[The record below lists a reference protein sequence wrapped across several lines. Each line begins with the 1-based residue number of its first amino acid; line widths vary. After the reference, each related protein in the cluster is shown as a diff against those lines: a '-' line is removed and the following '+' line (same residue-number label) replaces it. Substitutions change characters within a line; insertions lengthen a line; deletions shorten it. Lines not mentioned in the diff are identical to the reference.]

1 MKIAQ
6 YSIRHQA
13 VVGLL
18 LLLITAGGLV
28 AYNHLGKLEDPEF
41 AIKTAIINTPYPGA
55 SPYEV
60 EQLVTEVIER
70 AAQSANEIK
79 HIRSISRAGISTVYV
94 DILDHNR
101 AKELQQL
108 WDMLRRKVT
117 AAQGSLPEGA
127 GPSQVLDDYGDVYG
141 IFLALTGDGFSNA
154 ELKTYADYIQREL
167 LLVKD
172 VSRIM
177 VFGARTQCVNVDI
190 SVAKAAA
197 LGIHPNGIAAALR
210 SQNLEVD
217 PAAIQTTDRRIRV
230 EYPGQFQSVDQIG
243 DLVIGGQ
250 GEDKIRLRDIA
261 KVSRGYVEPPEPTM
275 RFNGKP
281 AVAIAIS
288 AASGAN
294 VVTMGDAIQARLDEL
309 FQDLPLGLDI
319 KGVYYQSEFVK
330 GAIGK
335 FISNLL
341 ESVGIVIIVLLIA
354 MGIRSG
360 LLIASGL
367 IFSILATLIVMLVWG
382 IDLQRVSI
390 ASLILVMGMI
400 VDNAIVVTDG
410 SLVRLKL
417 GHDRERAAVRPA
429 VRTAWPLLGATVIAC
444 LAFFPIFMA
453 PDNSGEYCRSLFQVV
468 SIALVASWVLSMTQ
482 TPVFCLRFLKPPKDN
497 GNKDPYASWPYRA
510 YKATLTWFLHHR
522 IFSLALM
529 LLLCG
534 LAGYGMKIVPK
545 MFFADSDKAQFFID
559 YWLPE
564 GARAEQVSSDLE
576 KMEGFLA
583 SLPEVKNFTTVIGNG
598 PPRFA
603 SNLIPESPNP
613 AFGQVI
619 VNVHDYLKI
628 PALQAR
634 LDKWMAEH
642 LPDADPKL
650 RSYINGPPSDYK
662 VEPRFS
668 GPDPLVLRRLARK
681 AVEILRT
688 DPMATYI
695 RNDWRERVPVW
706 QPVYSQQRARDAGV
720 ERRDVALAILG
731 ATDGT
736 IVSTLREGD
745 EQIPIRMRTLQPDG
759 ARVPSPESTPVWGT
773 GPGTVPLGQ
782 VVDDSGIS
790 WEDPI
795 VRRYDRRRAITVKCD
810 TNGVTPDTLL
820 ARVRPKIEA
829 IALPAGYNLG
839 WAGDYELA
847 QEGNAGVQKFMPLA
861 LLLMFFILVVMFNG
875 FRQPVIIVLVVP
887 LALTGMVVG
896 LLVTGHSF
904 GFLALLG
911 AYSLVGMLI
920 KNAVVLID
928 EIEFTI
934 KREKAPY
941 DAVVESSVSRLRPV
955 TMASATTIFGMTP
968 LLTDAMFASMAV
980 AIMFGL
986 AFATVL
992 TLVVVPVLYTLFF
1005 RIRTAVPASNH

>member
-6 YSIRHQA
+6 YSIQHQA
-13 VVGLL
+13 VVVLL
-18 LLLITAGGLV
+18 LLLIAAGGLL
-28 AYNHLGKLEDPEF
+28 AYNNLGKLEDPDF
-41 AIKTAIINTPYPGA
+41 TIKTAIIVTPYPGA
-55 SPYEV
+55 SSYEV

-70 AAQSANEIK
+70 AAQSADQIK
-79 HIRSISRAGISTVYV
+79 NINSISRAGVSTVYV
-94 DILDHNR
+94 DLLDHNR
-101 AKELQQL
+101 TKQVQQL
-108 WDMLRRKVT
+108 WDMLRRKVA

-127 GPSQVLDDYGDVYG
+127 GPSRVMDDYGDVYG
-141 IFLALTGDGFSNA
+141 IFLALTGEGFSNA

-167 LLVKD
+167 LMVKD
-172 VSRIM
+172 VSRIQ
-177 VFGARTQCVNVDI
+177 VFGVRTQCVNVDI

-197 LGIHPNGIAAALR
+197 LGVRPNGIASVLR
-210 SQNLEVD
+210 SQNLKVA
-217 PAAIQTTDRRIRV
+217 PAALQTTDRRIRV
-230 EYPGQFQSVDQIG
+230 AYPGEFESVEEIG
-243 DLVIGGQ
+243 DLVIGGR
-250 GEDKIRLRDIA
+250 GLDKIRLRDIA
-261 KVSRGYVEPPEPTM
+261 KVSRGYVEPPEPIM

-309 FQDLPLGLDI
+309 FQDLPIGLDI
-319 KGVYYQSEFVK
+319 GGVYYQSEFVK

-335 FISNLL
+335 FITNLL
-341 ESVGIVIIVLLIA
+341 ESVGIVIVVLLIA

-367 IFSILATLIVMLVWG
+367 VFSILTTLIVMLVWG

-410 SLVRLKL
+410 ALVRLKL
-417 GHDRERAAVRPA
+417 CQDRERAAIQPA

-444 LAFFPIFMA
+444 LAFLPIFMA
-453 PDNSGEYCRSLFQVV
+453 PDTSGEYCRSLFQVV
-468 SIALVASWVLSMTQ
+468 SIALLASWLLSMTQ

-497 GNKDPYASWPYRA
+497 ENTDPYASLPYRL
-510 YKATLTWFLHHR
+510 YKRMLAWFLRHG
-522 IFSLALM
+522 IVSVVLM

-534 LAGYGMKIVPK
+534 GAGYGMKIVPK
-545 MFFADSDKAQFFID
+545 MFFADSDKAQFFVD

-564 GARAEQVSSDLE
+564 GARSEQVSSDLQKVE
-576 KMEGFLA
+576 HYLA
-583 SLPEVKNFTTVIGNG
+583 SLPEVKNFATVIGNG

-603 SNLIPESPNP
+603 TNLIPEPPNP
-613 AFGQVI
+613 TFGQI
-619 VNVHDYLKI
+619 IINVHDYLTI
-628 PALQAR
+628 PDLQAR
-634 LDKWMAEH
+634 LYQWITEQ
-642 LPDADPKL
+642 LPDADPKM

-662 VEPRFS
+662 IEARFS
-668 GPDPLVLRRLARK
+668 GPDPLVLRKLAQK
-681 AVEILRT
+681 AKDIMRA
-688 DPMATYI
+688 DPLATYV
-695 RNDWRERVPVW
+695 RDDWRERVPVW
-706 QPVYSQQRARDAGV
+706 QPTYSQQRARDAGV

-731 ATDGT
+731 STDGAT
-736 IVSTLREGD
+736 VATFREGD
-745 EQIPIRMRTLQPDG
+745 EQIPIRIRTRPADG
-759 ARVPSPESTPVWGT
+759 SQVPSPESTPVWGE
-773 GPGTVPLGQ
+773 GPVTVPLGQ
-782 VVDDSGIS
+782 VVDNAGIS

-810 TNGVTPDTLL
+810 TDGVTPDTLL
-820 ARVRPKIEA
+820 NRVRPQIEG
-829 IALPAGYNLG
+829 IPLPLGYNLE

-875 FRQPVIIVLVVP
+875 FRQPIIIVLVIP

-896 LLVTGHSF
+896 LLVTGKSF

-928 EIEFTI
+928 EIEFII
-934 KREKAPY
+934 KSGKAPY

-955 TMASATTIFGMTP
+955 AMASATTIFGMTP

-980 AIMFGL
+980 TIMFGL
-986 AFATVL
+986 AFSTVL
-992 TLVVVPVLYTLFF
+992 TLIVVPVLYTLIF
-1005 RIRTAVPASNH
+1005 RIQPTIPALNR